1 MGNLKIKPGVIT
13 GDALKEL
20 FAYCKTVDCAL
31 PAVNVI
37 GSNAANAAL
46 AAAREAK
53 APVIVQLSHTGAQFY
68 AGKSL
73 DNSAQRRTLVVNRH
87 NDREFHAESDDS
99 VRHLAEIGANEQYG
113 LWGDGRRARPVGR
126 DRPTPHK
133 N

>member
-1 MGNLKIKPGVIT
+1 APERRARALIALLEEDSDLRPRRSHFLQDFARAIARAVIYAQQFDLKRHG
-13 GDALKEL
+13 E
-20 FAYCKTVDCAL
+20 
-31 PAVNVI
+31 
-37 GSNAANAAL
+37 
-46 AAAREAK
+46 
-53 APVIVQLSHTGAQFY
+53 HT
-68 AGKSL
+68 L

-113 LWGDGRRARPVGR
+113 LWADGRRARPVGR